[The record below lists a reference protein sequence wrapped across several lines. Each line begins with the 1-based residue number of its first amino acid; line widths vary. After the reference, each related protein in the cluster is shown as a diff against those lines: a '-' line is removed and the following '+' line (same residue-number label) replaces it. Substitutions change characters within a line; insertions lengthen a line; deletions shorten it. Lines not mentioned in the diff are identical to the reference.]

1 MNITLTGSL
10 GNIGQHLVKNLVAAG
25 HKVTLISSNAD
36 RKAAIEELGATAAI
50 GSITDTAFLEQAFAG
65 ADAVFVMTPPNM
77 GGQNIIENT
86 VNAGRSY
93 VTAIKH
99 SGVQRVVMLSSVG
112 ADFEGGTGPITG
124 LHHIEKLYSQLADVA
139 VTYLRAGYFYTNY
152 YNDIPMIQHE
162 GILGSNFAADVKLP
176 LVHPADIAQAAADA
190 LEQNPT
196 GHEVRYIVSDYVTA
210 AEVASV
216 FGEALGKTLPW
227 VAFTDEQAMEGMT
240 GAGLP
245 EEMAGLYT
253 EMGVAIRESKLQ
265 SDFEKK
271 GAPQDG
277 QIKIGDFAREY
288 ASRF

>member
-1 MNITLTGSL
+1 
-10 GNIGQHLVKNLVAAG
+10 
-25 HKVTLISSNAD
+25 
-36 RKAAIEELGATAAI
+36 
-50 GSITDTAFLEQAFAG
+50 
-65 ADAVFVMTPPNM
+65 M
-77 GGQNIIENT
+77 GGKNIIENT

-93 VTAIKH
+93 ATAIKH

-152 YNDIPMIQHE
+152 YNDIPMIQHA

-216 FGEALGKTLPW
+216 FGETLGKTLPW

-253 EMGVAIRESKLQ
+253 EMGVAIREGKLQ